1 MATEIERKFLVD
13 KIAWN
18 NVIKPIPHEI
28 IQGYLVNEHNK
39 TIRVR
44 IKNKLAFLTIKGP
57 TIGISRKEFEFEI
70 PYLEAKKLLEIFC
83 TNFIQKKR
91 YEIIIND
98 LTWEVDEFEHPNKG
112 LILAEIELENENQQI
127 DLPQWVAQEVSHNP
141 EYFNANMLK

>member
-13 KIAWN
+13 KIAWS
-18 NVIKPIPHEI
+18 NVMKPIPHEI
-28 IQGYLVNEHNK
+28 IQGL
-39 TIRVR
+39 R

-83 TNFIQKKR
+83 TKFIQKKR